1 MRDGRL
7 RRRTVRDQPYTYTYT
22 DTYTNSGAIGV
33 GNLSVRE
40 VAGFV
45 YTI

>member
-7 RRRTVRDQPYTYTYT
+7 RRRTVRDQPYTYT